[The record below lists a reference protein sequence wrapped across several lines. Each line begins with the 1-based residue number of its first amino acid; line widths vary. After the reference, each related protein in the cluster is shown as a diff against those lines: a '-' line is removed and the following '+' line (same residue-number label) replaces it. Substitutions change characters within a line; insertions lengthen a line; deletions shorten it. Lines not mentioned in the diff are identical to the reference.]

1 MNHGSIFVHREM
13 CISYQARDHC
23 SPWPITG
30 LLERE
35 PRPAPSQNSPATG
48 LLKTPGVWERP
59 PTSTLATSSTFSTR
73 TRLDVQE
80 AKDLDDGAPN
90 PWIPASVRSD
100 PLWALGLGRWKM
112 QRERCILSVTL
123 GGHSWAGFGSRR
135 FWFLH
140 SDVDVLF
147 HQMMWAWNYFGPS
160 LHFLRAIPQ
169 THRHNQTPRSIDAP
183 PFL

>member
-1 MNHGSIFVHREM
+1 MNNGSIFVHREL
-13 CISYQARDHC
+13 CISYQARDRC

-48 LLKTPGVWERP
+48 LLKTAGVWEQP
-59 PTSTLATSSTFSTR
+59 PTGTLATSSTFSTR

-112 QRERCILSVTL
+112 QRERGVFFPSPWEDTVGLDSVLEDFCSCI
-123 GGHSWAGFGSRR
+123 
-135 FWFLH
+135 
-140 SDVDVLF
+140 
-147 HQMMWAWNYFGPS
+147 QMLMFSFNK
-160 LHFLRAIPQ
+160 
-169 THRHNQTPRSIDAP
+169 
-183 PFL
+183 